1 MALISDFLADL
12 RGTQGQF
19 RGEVEFDPPLS
30 RVVYYRIGGQASV
43 MITPRAFS
51 DLELIH
57 GLLRRNPVPFF
68 VMGWGS
74 NLLFPDHGFQGL
86 MIRMKHLFTEV
97 EEIEEGRLRVGAS
110 VGANVLLKVAAEK
123 GYGGL
128 HRFTGIPGSVGGM
141 VAMNAG
147 THEGE
152 MSDVILRSEWV
163 NLTEDSDSLQV
174 HSRVHEVGDFSY
186 RRNHFLQPHDL
197 LTHIEIR
204 YEPEEPARVK
214 SKIDELYQRRKA
226 SQPVE
231 YPSCGSVFMN
241 PKAHGLRAWEVVE
254 KLGLRGHQIGNA
266 QVSEKH
272 PNFIVNLGGATS
284 SDVRALIDLIK
295 SRALSELGIEL
306 HEEVRILS

>member
-1 MALISDFLADL
+1 
-12 RGTQGQF
+12 
-19 RGEVEFDPPLS
+19 VEFDSPLS
-30 RVVYYRIGGQASV
+30 KVAYYRIGGQASV

-57 GLLRRNPVPFF
+57 GLLRRHSIPFF

-74 NLLFPDHGFQGL
+74 NLLFPDHTFEGL

-97 EEIEEGRLRVGAS
+97 EEVVPESGAPEGQGSLRVGAS
-110 VGANVLLKVAAEK
+110 VGATALLRIAAER

-128 HRFTGIPGSVGGM
+128 HRFTGIPGSMGGM

-152 MSDVILRSEWV
+152 MSDVILKSEWV
-163 NLTEDSDSLQV
+163 NLSEDSDTLQI
-174 HSRVHEVGDFSY
+174 HSRVHEAGDFSY
-186 RRNHFLQPHDL
+186 RRNHFLRPGDL
-197 LTHIEIR
+197 LTHVEIR
-204 YEPEEPARVK
+204 YVPEEPARVK
-214 SKIDELYQRRKA
+214 AKIDELYQRRKA

-241 PKAHGLRAWEVVE
+241 PKSHGIRAWEVVE
-254 KLGLRGHQIGNA
+254 KLGLRGHRVGNA

-272 PNFIVNLGGATS
+272 PNFIVNLGGATAT
-284 SDVRALIDLIK
+284 DVRALIELIK
-295 SRALSELGIEL
+295 TRAQAELGIEM
-306 HEEVRILS
+306 HEEVRILP